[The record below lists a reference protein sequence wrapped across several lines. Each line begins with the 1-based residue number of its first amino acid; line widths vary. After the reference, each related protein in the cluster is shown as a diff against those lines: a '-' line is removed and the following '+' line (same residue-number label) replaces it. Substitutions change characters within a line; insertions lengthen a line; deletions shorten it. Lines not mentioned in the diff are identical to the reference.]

1 MTIWFCGGVAVGF
14 VAAALVMRRRAVPA
28 APSMDAVKQ
37 FADTVDEIERAW
49 KPAGVGL
56 GYSLTMETGEC
67 DVTVRVPNV
76 GEDVTFRLASPNVKR
91 VRRTIGDTL
100 KITTELP
107 PSLGGGQQQIGGD
120 G

>member
-1 MTIWFCGGVAVGF
+1 MTIWFFGGVAVGF
-14 VAAALVMRRRAVPA
+14 AAAVLFTRWRSSAA
-28 APSMDAVKQ
+28 APSEATVTS
-37 FADTVDEIERAW
+37 FADAVDEIERAW

-67 DVTVRVPNV
+67 DVTIRVANV
-76 GEDVTFRLASPNVKR
+76 GEDVTFRLASPNVRR

-107 PSLGGGQQQIGGD
+107 PSLGGGQQIGGD